1 IDYTELTDFLSSCS
15 VSNIILM
22 SDTGKRISDEIRAK
36 FSDEAFLSKLHL
48 TDKLEGA
55 VKLAKKLTAKG
66 KSCVMSPAAASYND
80 FKNFEERGDAFKAL
94 VFAE

>member
-1 IDYTELTDFLSSCS
+1 MIRYNEIKSQLISSS
-15 VSNIILM
+15 
-22 SDTGKRISDEIRAK
+22 TKRAEK
-36 FSDEAFLSKLHL
+36 FSDEAFLSKLHV
-48 TDKLEGA
+48 TEKLDGA